1 MVFFIQ
7 FFYGLCSLFYWRLFV
22 FGTSSKSLC
31 LLFANFSTDVRKI
44 NQAGNALLDDME
56 MPVYNYYV
64 LKILI
69 YFGYL
74 LLQFKDIKG
83 FQVLPLTSNSSG
95 VERLFIGFLSSET
108 VIFQFESITTQLYGQ
123 QAEDKSTSFP
133 NINSVKSEFGYISC
147 K

>member
-1 MVFFIQ
+1 M
-7 FFYGLCSLFYWRLFV
+7 
-22 FGTSSKSLC
+22 
-31 LLFANFSTDVRKI
+31 FANFSTDVRKI